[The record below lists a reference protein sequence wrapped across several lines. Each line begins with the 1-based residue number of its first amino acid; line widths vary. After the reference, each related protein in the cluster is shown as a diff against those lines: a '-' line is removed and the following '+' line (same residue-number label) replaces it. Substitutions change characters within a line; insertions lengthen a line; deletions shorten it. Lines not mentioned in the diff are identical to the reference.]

1 MYKNCKNLRE
11 KVQTLLFSKQMIQ
24 IYSIGARGKSQWLTA
39 LPVLVENLGVVSST
53 HIIAYNCLQL

>member
-11 KVQTLLFSKQMIQ
+11 KVQTLLFSEQMVQ
-24 IYSIGARGKSQWLTA
+24 IYNIGARGKSQWLTA

-53 HIIAYNCLQL
+53 HIIAYNCAQL